1 MNVWEAIIENIRQDE
16 SVATRPLIKSK
27 LLGNEFT
34 VRCPSKSTEVR
45 LRFEP
50 EKQQL
55 YLEQCLGETN
65 HPQKGSFKIVAGRI
79 NGVGPEEF
87 CRKQILDALR
97 F

>member
-16 SVATRPLIKSK
+16 SGATRPLIKSK
-27 LLGNEFT
+27 VLGNEIT

-45 LRFEP
+45 LRFDS
-50 EKQQL
+50 EKQHL
-55 YLEQCLGETN
+55 HLEQCLGETD
-65 HPQKGSFKIVAGRI
+65 PRKDSFKIIAGRI
-79 NGVGPEEF
+79 NGIGPEEF

>member
-1 MNVWEAIIENIRQDE
+1 MNVWEAILENIRQDE
-16 SVATRPLIKSK
+16 SSATRPLIKSK
-27 LLGNEFT
+27 LLGNEIT

-45 LRFEP
+45 LRFDS

-55 YLEQCLGETN
+55 HLEQCLGEGD
-65 HPQKGSFKIVAGRI
+65 PRQGSFKIVAGRI
-79 NGVGPEEF
+79 NGIGPEEF